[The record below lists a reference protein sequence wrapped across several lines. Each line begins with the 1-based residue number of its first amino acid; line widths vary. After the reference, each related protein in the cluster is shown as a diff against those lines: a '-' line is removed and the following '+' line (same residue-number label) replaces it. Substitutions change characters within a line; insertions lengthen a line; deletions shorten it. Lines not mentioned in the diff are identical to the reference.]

1 MSQLTF
7 CSLSYASKKKVT
19 RRESFLQEME
29 TIVPWLDFESLIEP
43 HYPKAGNGRQPMGLS
58 SMLRIYFMQ
67 QWFQL
72 SDPGMEDALYDSQ
85 SMQRF
90 AGLEVGRDAI
100 PDESTILHFRHLL
113 EKYHLTEQMF
123 SSVRDDL
130 QSKGILLHQGTITD
144 ATIIHAS
151 GSIKNREK
159 ARDKEMSTTM
169 KGKTWHFGMKAHVGV
184 DSKSGLAHTLVCTT
198 ASVHDSQVADQLLH
212 GEEKEIYGDKAY
224 SDQKRKHHFKSK
236 GIAWRVSIKS
246 PRGKSLT
253 SQEKAWNK
261 SRSQVRARV
270 EHGFCTIKHLWG
282 YRKVRYKGLAKNQ
295 SQLFALFTLTNLYRA
310 RKSILLVQQR
320 ESCLCC

>member
-1 MSQLTF
+1 MPQLTF
-7 CSLSYASKKKVT
+7 SSLSYASKKKVT
-19 RRESFLQEME
+19 RRESFLLEMD

-43 HYPKAGNGRQPMGLS
+43 HYAKAGNGRQPMPLC

-90 AGLEVGRDAI
+90 AGLELGRDAI

-113 EKYHLTEQMF
+113 EKHHLTEKMF

-159 ARDKEMSTTM
+159 SRDKEMSTTM

-198 ASVHDSQVADQLLH
+198 ASVHDSQMADQLLH

-236 GIAWRVSIKS
+236 GVAWRVSIKA
-246 PRGKSLT
+246 PRGKKLT
-253 SQEKAWNK
+253 LQQQKWNK
-261 SRSQVRARV
+261 SRSQIRARV
-270 EHGFCTIKHLWG
+270 EHGFAVIKHLWG

-310 RKSILLVQQR
+310 RKSLLLVQQR
-320 ESCLCC
+320 QNCLCC